1 VLSNPFWIE
10 QAAAHRRA
18 ERDRAASTAALRA
31 QVAVP
36 GRSGRDPRSWPGF
49 GTPARTPRVAAPHR
63 GTGGALTQH
72 GG

>member
-1 VLSNPFWIE
+1 MLSNPFWIE

-36 GRSGRDPRSWPGF
+36 GRGGRGPRSWPGL
-49 GTPARTPRVAAPHR
+49 GRLRALLASRRLTAGPAGP
-63 GTGGALTQH
+63 
-72 GG
+72 